1 MYPRELGKKNEKRF
15 YKENKLKSFIIKIV
29 RLGIGKTLLLPHRVL
44 ISVLWT
50 QGGGRCWER
59 GEENGFMKKQKVV

>member
-29 RLGIGKTLLLPHRVL
+29 RLGIGKTLLPPHRVL
-44 ISVLWT
+44 ISVL
-50 QGGGRCWER
+50 
-59 GEENGFMKKQKVV
+59 